1 MIMEKKVLIVIN
13 LKEICIITIITIFGD
28 RSLLSLFTRME
39 SEIECK
45 CEYECE
51 WELEIGMGDGLFE
64 HVKYNTH
71 TV

>member
-39 SEIECK
+39 SEIECE

-51 WELEIGMGDGLFE
+51 
-64 HVKYNTH
+64 
-71 TV
+71 